1 MKCVTVAQRHLATS
15 IKQQQFV
22 QFIED
27 TRKRFVVWNVS
38 SISSSGTCL
47 CAQRTL
53 SSVTI
58 YHCQMPQDITHHI
71 THTHT
76 HVSADISC
84 RCCHCQPLL
93 SLSSSSE
100 AGALRQLNVAVTCS
114 IMQSQQQLIS
124 YHLCTALYHSLHQ
137 FFSTVCVCSFYVQTG
152 HMAISNVV

>member
-1 MKCVTVAQRHLATS
+1 LLCGMSVPSAAVARVCVHKGLCQVSQSITVKCHKTS
-15 IKQQQFV
+15 
-22 QFIED
+22 
-27 TRKRFVVWNVS
+27 
-38 SISSSGTCL
+38 
-47 CAQRTL
+47 
-53 SSVTI
+53 
-58 YHCQMPQDITHHI
+58 HI
-71 THTHT
+71 TSHTHT
-76 HVSADISC
+76 HMSADISC